1 MPLLEP
7 RLLARLERL
16 QVGTRRR
23 LGGQFAGEHRSTR
36 RGASLDFA
44 DYREYHPGD
53 DFRRIDYQLLARLDV
68 VLLRLFEAEDDLV
81 VRLLVDTSRSMAAGA
96 KLLQAQRIAGAL
108 GFVGLVRRDAVTLH
122 TFPGRAAG
130 SPRFTGREGAPALF
144 AHLEALS
151 ADGGTEIVAAATD
164 LLSRPGPPGLTVL
177 VSDLLTPEWAPAI
190 TRLPARGGDLVV
202 VHVLAAEE
210 LLPDLLG
217 DLDLVDVET
226 GRSVAVSL
234 SPTSLREYARLAT
247 AWTDDIARRCRQ
259 AGAAYVRLLDT
270 DDLEAVLLRSWRD
283 AGVLR

>member
-1 MPLLEP
+1 LALLEP

-23 LGGQFAGEHRSTR
+23 LGGQFAGEHRSIR
-36 RGASLDFA
+36 RGTSVDFA

-81 VRLLVDTSRSMAAGA
+81 VRLLVDTSTSMRTGEKLEQARRVAA
-96 KLLQAQRIAGAL
+96 AL
-108 GFVGLVRRDAVTLH
+108 GFVALVRRDAVTLH
-122 TFPGRAAG
+122 TFPSGLPA
-130 SPRFTGREGAPALF
+130 PRFTGRAGGPALF
-144 AHLEALS
+144 SHLEALE
-151 ADGGTEIVAAATD
+151 ADGGTEIVAAATH
-164 LLSRPGPPGLTVL
+164 LLARPGPPGLTVL
-177 VSDLLTPEWAPAI
+177 ISDLLTPEWETAI

-202 VHVLAAEE
+202 VHLLAGEE
-210 LLPDLLG
+210 LKPELVG

-226 GRSVAVSL
+226 GRSVSVSL
-234 SPTSLREYARLAT
+234 TPTSLREYARLAE
-247 AWTDDIARRCRQ
+247 AWADGIALRCRR

-270 DDLEAVLLRSWRD
+270 DDLEERLLGSWRD

>member
-36 RGASLDFA
+36 RGTSLDFA

-81 VRLLVDTSRSMAAGA
+81 VRLLVDTSRSMATGD
-96 KLLQAQRIAGAL
+96 KLLQAQRIAAAL

-130 SPRFTGREGAPALF
+130 PPRFTGRAGGPALF
-144 AHLEALS
+144 QHLEALN

-177 VSDLLTPEWAPAI
+177 ISDLLTPDWAPAI

-202 VHVLAAEE
+202 VHVLAATE
-210 LLPDLLG
+210 LEPDLVG
-217 DLDLVDVET
+217 DLELIDVET

-234 SPTSLREYARLAT
+234 SAATLREYARLAT
-247 AWTDDIARRCRQ
+247 AWTDDIALRCRQ
-259 AGAAYVRLLDT
+259 AGAAYVRLIDT
-270 DDLEAVLLRSWRD
+270 DDLETVLLRSWRD